1 MGKLKGEVDERE
13 KVQQVFDRRMHGD
26 EKIALEEVRKE
37 FSEEEARL
45 DEIKKRREEL
55 VNQRVRK
62 LQKLNILAA
71 PTEVKQQKE
80 PNDKEEIEH

>member
-26 EKIALEEVRKE
+26 EKVALEEVRKE

-62 LQKLNILAA
+62 LQKLNILSTPA
-71 PTEVKQQKE
+71 EVKQPEK
-80 PNDKEEIEH
+80 P

>member
-26 EKIALEEVRKE
+26 EKVALEEVRKE
-37 FSEEEARL
+37 FNEEEARL
-45 DEIKKRREEL
+45 EEIKKRREDL

-71 PTEVKQQKE
+71 PAEVKQQE
-80 PNDKEEIEH
+80 TL

>member
-26 EKIALEEVRKE
+26 EKVALEEVRKE
-37 FSEEEARL
+37 FNEEEARL
-45 DEIKKRREEL
+45 EEIKKRREDL

-71 PTEVKQQKE
+71 PAEVKQQ
-80 PNDKEEIEH
+80 EIL